1 MKTRIFYLLIVGQ
14 LRALWPSVEFPDICV
29 YLINSLSPHTK
40 ESLKAYKSSEAWAYF
55 AAGFVEDVLVTKVK
69 ENSLL
74 MTAKASA
81 CIYSVWYNYIY
92 IYYLKVKHSQS
103 MSKPPLKPWAGIRPD
118 GTIICPHCN
127 CMAGAGEVCS
137 HIRSCYAICN
147 NGWGENA

>member
-1 MKTRIFYLLIVGQ
+1 MSTVASASASPESSYYNQLDQEGKARYKDKLNLVELNEDPYLLSPDCWATD
-14 LRALWPSVEFPDICV
+14 RALWPSVEFPDICV
-29 YLINSLSPHTK
+29 YLINSPSPHTK

-92 IYYLKVKHSQS
+92 IFE
-103 MSKPPLKPWAGIRPD
+103 G
-118 GTIICPHCN
+118 
-127 CMAGAGEVCS
+127 
-137 HIRSCYAICN
+137 
-147 NGWGENA
+147 